1 MREKALISACLLGA
15 ECKYSGG
22 SNALPE
28 DTLAALREKYEL
40 IPVCPECCGGLTTPR
55 APSERRGDMVVSKTG
70 ADVTAQFQR
79 GAQTALH
86 LAEIFGARLAILKE
100 NSPSC
105 GSGTIYDGTFT
116 GTLTQG
122 DGVTAELLKKHGIK
136 VISENA
142 L

>member
-28 DTLAALREKYEL
+28 DTLAALKEKYEL

-55 APSERRGDMVVSKTG
+55 APSERRGDKVVSKTG
-70 ADVTAQFQR
+70 ADVTAQFQK

-86 LAEIFGARLAILKE
+86 LAEIFGARLAIFKE

-122 DGVTAELLKKHGIK
+122 DGVTAGLLKKHGIT
-136 VISENA
+136 VIGENA

>member
-28 DTLAALREKYEL
+28 DTLAALREKYKL

-55 APSERRGDMVVSKTG
+55 APSERRGDKVVSKTG
-70 ADVTAQFQR
+70 ADVTAQFQK

-86 LAEIFGARLAILKE
+86 LAEIFGARLAIFKE

-116 GTLTQG
+116 GTLTHG
-122 DGVTAELLKKHGIK
+122 DGVTAELLKKHGIT
-136 VISENA
+136 VICENA

>member
-1 MREKALISACLLGA
+1 MRDKALISACLLGA

-40 IPVCPECCGGLTTPR
+40 IPVCPECYGGLTTPR
-55 APSERRGDMVVSKTG
+55 APSERRGDKVVSKTG

-136 VISENA
+136 VIGENA

>member
-1 MREKALISACLLGA
+1 MRDKALISACLLGA

-28 DTLAALREKYEL
+28 DTLAALRGKYEL
-40 IPVCPECCGGLTTPR
+40 IPVCPECYGGLTTPR
-55 APSERRGDMVVSKTG
+55 APSERRGDKVVSKTG

-86 LAEIFGARLAILKE
+86 LAEIFGARLAIFKE

-122 DGVTAELLKKHGIK
+122 DGVTAELLKKHGIT
-136 VISENA
+136 VIGENA

>member
-28 DTLAALREKYEL
+28 DTLAALKEKYEL

-55 APSERRGDMVVSKTG
+55 APSERRGDKVVSKTG
-70 ADVTAQFQR
+70 ADVTEQFQK

-86 LAEIFGARLAILKE
+86 LAEMFGARLAIFKE

-122 DGVTAELLKKHGIK
+122 DGVTAELL
-136 VISENA
+136 
-142 L
+142 

>member
-1 MREKALISACLLGA
+1 MRDKALISACLLGA

-22 SNALPE
+22 SNALSE

-40 IPVCPECCGGLTTPR
+40 IPVCPECYGGLTTPR
-55 APSERRGDMVVSKTG
+55 APSERRGDKVVSKTG
-70 ADVTAQFQR
+70 ADVTDQFQR

-86 LAEIFGARLAILKE
+86 LAEIFGARLAIFKE

-122 DGVTAELLKKHGIK
+122 DGVTAALLKKHGIT
-136 VISENA
+136 VIGENA

>member
-28 DTLAALREKYEL
+28 DTLVALKEKYEL
-40 IPVCPECCGGLTTPR
+40 IPVCPECYGGLTTPR
-55 APSERRGDMVVSKTG
+55 APSERRGDKVVSKTG
-70 ADVTAQFQR
+70 ADVTAQFQK

-86 LAEIFGARLAILKE
+86 LAEIFGARLAIFKE

-122 DGVTAELLKKHGIK
+122 DGVTAELLKKHGIT
-136 VISENA
+136 VIGENA

>member
-1 MREKALISACLLGA
+1 MRDKALISACLLGA

-40 IPVCPECCGGLTTPR
+40 IPVCPECYGGLTTPR
-55 APSERRGDMVVSKTG
+55 APSERRGDKVVSKTG

-86 LAEIFGARLAILKE
+86 LAEMFGARLAIFKE

>member
-1 MREKALISACLLGA
+1 MRDKALISACLLGA

-40 IPVCPECCGGLTTPR
+40 IPVCPECYGGLTTPR
-55 APSERRGDMVVSKTG
+55 APSERRGDKVVSKTG

-86 LAEIFGARLAILKE
+86 LAEIFGA
-100 NSPSC
+100 
-105 GSGTIYDGTFT
+105 
-116 GTLTQG
+116 
-122 DGVTAELLKKHGIK
+122 
-136 VISENA
+136 
-142 L
+142 

>member
-28 DTLAALREKYEL
+28 DTLAALKEKYEL

-55 APSERRGDMVVSKTG
+55 APSERRGDKVVSKTG
-70 ADVTAQFQR
+70 ADVTEQFQK

-86 LAEIFGARLAILKE
+86 LAEMFGARLAIFKE

-122 DGVTAELLKKHGIK
+122 DGVTAELLKKHGIT
-136 VISENA
+136 VVGEIA

>member
-28 DTLAALREKYEL
+28 NTLAALREKYEL
-40 IPVCPECCGGLTTPR
+40 IPVCPECYGGLTTPR
-55 APSERRGDMVVSKTG
+55 APSERRGDKVVSKTG
-70 ADVTAQFQR
+70 ADVTAQFEK

-86 LAEIFGARLAILKE
+86 LAEIFGARLAIFKE

-122 DGVTAELLKKHGIK
+122 DGVTTELLKKHGIT
-136 VISENA
+136 VIGENA

>member
-1 MREKALISACLLGA
+1 MREKTLISACLLGA

-28 DTLAALREKYEL
+28 NTLKALKEKYEL
-40 IPVCPECCGGLTTPR
+40 IPVCPECYGGLTTPR
-55 APSERRGDMVVSKTG
+55 APSERRGDKVVSKTG
-70 ADVTAQFQR
+70 ADVTAQFQK

-86 LAEIFGARLAILKE
+86 LAEIFGARLAIFKE

-122 DGVTAELLKKHGIK
+122 DGVTAELLKKHGIT
-136 VISENA
+136 VIGENA

>member
-28 DTLAALREKYEL
+28 DTLAALKEKYEL

-55 APSERRGDMVVSKTG
+55 APSERRGDKVVSKTG
-70 ADVTAQFQR
+70 ADVTEQFQK

-86 LAEIFGARLAILKE
+86 LAEMFGARLAIFKE

-122 DGVTAELLKKHGIK
+122 DGVTAALLKKHGIT
-136 VISENA
+136 VVGENA